1 MKKLIALLST
11 SLLLSTN
18 AAYADECT
26 LNIDANDMMQF
37 STKTLSAPK
46 SCKQV
51 TVKLSHTGKLPA
63 NVMGHNWVLSTIKTC
78 KVLSQMATQQGLA
91 TTT

>member
-1 MKKLIALLST
+1 MRKLIALLST

-51 TVKLSHTGKLPA
+51 TVKLRA
-63 NVMGHNWVLSTIKTC
+63 C
-78 KVLSQMATQQGLA
+78 
-91 TTT
+91 

>member
-11 SLLLSTN
+11 TLLLSANT
-18 AAYADECT
+18 AYADECT
-26 LNIDANDMMQF
+26 LNIDANDMM
-37 STKTLSAPK
+37 
-46 SCKQV
+46 
-51 TVKLSHTGKLPA
+51 LSHTDKLPA

-78 KVLSQMATQQGLA
+78 KVLSQMATLQGLA

>member
-11 SLLLSTN
+11 TLLLSAN

-51 TVKLSHTGKLPA
+51 TAFRGAGKLTA

-78 KVLSQMATQQGLA
+78 KVLSQVATQQGLA